1 MPTLPKCVTLVLLA
15 CFARGFKGCT
25 KATITT
31 GRASLRSLFAVRVIS
46 SITSKSR
53 ESSRIYAWN
62 KAAVERRPKV
72 KVATK
77 TARRDEE
84 EGVAGDLKSSLK
96 TTLHKAGKKRDWR
109 VALQTLDEIKLSP
122 GLVDAMSYNIAIT
135 ACGGRQLE
143 KALDLLGEMEEEGVT
158 PNIFI
163 FNSAI
168 KACGDA
174 DEYEKALTLLDEV
187 LGRGLSPN
195 VITYN
200 AAIGACA
207 KCGRWQKALDLLGEM
222 SERQVVADVTT
233 YNAVIEAFAG
243 GDQWEKALD
252 LLSDMSERGV
262 VPNARTRTLA
272 ISACGK
278 QGSGRRLWG
287 YLGQL
292 KKKL

>member
-25 KATITT
+25 KATMTT
-31 GRASLRSLFAVRVIS
+31 GRASSRTLFAVRVAS

-53 ESSRIYAWN
+53 ESSRIYARN

-72 KVATK
+72 KVVSK
-77 TARRDEE
+77 TAPRDEE

-96 TTLHKAGKKRDWR
+96 TTLHKAGKERDWR
-109 VALQTLDEIKLSP
+109 AALQTLDEMKRSP
-122 GLVDAMSYNIAIT
+122 GLLDAMSYNIAIT
-135 ACGGRQLE
+135 ACGGRQLG
-143 KALDLLGEMEEEGVT
+143 KALDLLDEMEEEGVT

-222 SERQVVADVTT
+222 SERQVIADVTT

-262 VPNARTRTLA
+262 IPNARTRTLA

-278 QGSGRRLWG
+278 QGSGRTLWG

>member
-15 CFARGFKGCT
+15 CVAHGFKGCT

-31 GRASLRSLFAVRVIS
+31 GHASSRTLFAVRVAS

-53 ESSRIYAWN
+53 ESSRICARTI
-62 KAAVERRPKV
+62 AAVERRPKV
-72 KVATK
+72 MVASK
-77 TARRDEE
+77 TAPRDEE
-84 EGVAGDLKSSLK
+84 EGVAGDLKSRLK

-109 VALQTLDEIKLSP
+109 AALQTLDEMKLSP
-122 GLVDAMSYNIAIT
+122 GLVDTMSYNIAIT
-135 ACGGRQLE
+135 ACGGRQLG
-143 KALDLLGEMEEEGVT
+143 KALDLLDEMEEEGVT

-174 DEYEKALTLLDEV
+174 DEYEKALSLLDEV
-187 LGRGLSPN
+187 FGRGLSPN
-195 VITYN
+195 LITYN

-278 QGSGRRLWG
+278 QGSGRTLWG